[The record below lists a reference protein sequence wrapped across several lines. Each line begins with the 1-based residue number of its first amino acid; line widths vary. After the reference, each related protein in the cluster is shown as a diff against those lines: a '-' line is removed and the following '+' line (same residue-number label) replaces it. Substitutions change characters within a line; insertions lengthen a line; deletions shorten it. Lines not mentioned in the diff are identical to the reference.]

1 MDQRG
6 SMDQQKGREQD
17 MMTMALPR
25 VLAMTPTRVS
35 AMVLTL
41 VQMCSLG
48 ALVGARPLDAVP
60 LLLGEER
67 WALLPLRGGR
77 AGTQTWR
84 ATAARQL
91 GQGLSLEQGIVM
103 MGTRRVVGRPH
114 AALHGAAVFHG
125 ANESLLPEAYD
136 VRDRWWRCSAVSRVM
151 NQGPCGSCYA
161 VASADT
167 LSASICIHSGG
178 ADDLVFSAQDMLS
191 CSDDMRCLGGTI
203 PVALTYLCEH
213 GAVQE
218 SCVTY
223 RAGDSWDHGHLTDA
237 CRKTCEMDQALIVRH
252 SMDSPDRKK
261 GEKKGGGGGG
271 AGRRHVGADCS
282 NSFRLLAN
290 EQAVKEAILT
300 VGPVTAYI
308 DAYRSLV
315 H

>member
-1 MDQRG
+1 
-6 SMDQQKGREQD
+6 
-17 MMTMALPR
+17 MA
-25 VLAMTPTRVS
+25 VA
-35 AMVLTL
+35 L
-41 VQMCSLG
+41 VQMCSSMG
-48 ALVGARPLDAVP
+48 VLVRARPLDAVP
-60 LLLGEER
+60 LLLDEEQ
-67 WALLPLRGGR
+67 AAMLPLRGAR
-77 AGTQTWR
+77 ARAAPLATWR

-91 GQGLSLEQGIVM
+91 GQGELSLEQGIAM

-114 AALHGAAVFHG
+114 AVLHSAAVFHG
-125 ANESLLPEAYD
+125 SSLLPEAYD

-203 PVALTYLCEH
+203 TGALNYLCEH

>member
-1 MDQRG
+1 
-6 SMDQQKGREQD
+6 
-17 MMTMALPR
+17 MAPPWA
-25 VLAMTPTRVS
+25 VALA
-35 AMVLTL
+35 L
-41 VQMCSLG
+41 VQICSMG
-48 ALVGARPLDAVP
+48 PLDAAP
-60 LLLGEER
+60 LLLEEEQ
-67 WALLPLRGGR
+67 AVLLPLRGARVGM
-77 AGTQTWR
+77 QTWR
-84 ATAARQL
+84 ATAAQQL
-91 GQGLSLEQGIVM
+91 GQGLSLEQGIAM
-103 MGTRRVVGRPH
+103 MGTRRVVGRPY
-114 AALHGAAVFHG
+114 AALHAAAVFHG
-125 ANESLLPEAYD
+125 ANASLLPEAYD

-203 PVALTYLCEH
+203 PGALTYLCEH

-237 CRKTCEMDQALIVRH
+237 CRHTCEMDQPLIVRH
-252 SMDSPDRKK
+252 SMESPDSKK
-261 GEKKGGGGGG
+261 LRNVKWISPGARLAKASEKTGVGGEG

-300 VGPVTAYI
+300 VGPVAAYI
-308 DAYRSLV
+308 DAYRSLL

>member
-1 MDQRG
+1 MVRFA
-6 SMDQQKGREQD
+6 
-17 MMTMALPR
+17 MAL
-25 VLAMTPTRVS
+25 A
-35 AMVLTL
+35 L
-41 VQMCSLG
+41 VQMCSCMG
-48 ALVGARPLDAVP
+48 ALVRARPLDAVP
-60 LLLGEER
+60 LLLDEEQ
-67 WALLPLRGGR
+67 AAMLPLRGAR
-77 AGTQTWR
+77 AGAAPLATWR

-91 GQGLSLEQGIVM
+91 GQGLSLEQGIAM

-114 AALHGAAVFHG
+114 AGLHAAAVFHG
-125 ANESLLPEAYD
+125 TNSSLLPEAYD

-203 PVALTYLCEH
+203 PGALTYLCEH

-237 CRKTCEMDQALIVRH
+237 CRQTCEMDQPLIVRH
-252 SMDSPDRKK
+252 SRDSPDRKK
-261 GEKKGGGGGG
+261 LRNGKWISTGARLAKASENTGGGGGE

-300 VGPVTAYI
+300 VGPVAAYI
-308 DAYRSLV
+308 DAYRSLL